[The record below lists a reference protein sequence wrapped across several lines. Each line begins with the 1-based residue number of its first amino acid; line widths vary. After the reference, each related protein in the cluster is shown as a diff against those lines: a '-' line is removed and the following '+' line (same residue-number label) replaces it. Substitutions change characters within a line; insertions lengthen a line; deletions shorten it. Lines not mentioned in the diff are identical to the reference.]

1 MNRIKHFIMNKAY
14 LLTGGN
20 EGDRY
25 WNMQQARTNIELICG
40 QILQVS
46 SLYETAP
53 WGKTDQPYFLN
64 QGLLILTVLN
74 PQRLLDAILSI
85 EEKGGRK
92 RTVKNAPRT
101 IDVDILFYN
110 HLILDEPGLRIP
122 HPRLADRRFVL
133 EPLNEIA
140 PGLLHPVLGK
150 TVHELLLECKDELAV
165 KKII

>member
-1 MNRIKHFIMNKAY
+1 MNKAY

-25 WNMQQARTNIELICG
+25 LYLQQARANIELICG
-40 QILQVS
+40 QVLQVS

-53 WGKTDQPYFLN
+53 WGKTDQADFLN
-64 QGLLILTVLN
+64 QVLLVET
-74 PQRLLDAILSI
+74 ILSPQSLLQAIFYI

-101 IDVDILFYN
+101 IDIDILFYN
-110 HLILDEPGLRIP
+110 HLILQEPGLTIP
-122 HPRLADRRFVL
+122 HPRIAMRRFVL

-140 PGLLHPVLGK
+140 PGFLHPVSGK
-150 TVHELLLECKDELAV
+150 TMQQLLLECSDELAV
-165 KKII
+165 KKIQ

>member
-1 MNRIKHFIMNKAY
+1 MNKAY

-25 WNMQQARTNIELICG
+25 RNMQQARTNIELICG

-53 WGKTDQPYFLN
+53 WGKPDQPDFLN
-64 QGLLILTVLN
+64 QVLLVQTKLK
-74 PQRLLDAILSI
+74 PRELLSAILSI
-85 EEKGGRK
+85 EEKSGRK
-92 RTVKNAPRT
+92 RTARNAPRT
-101 IDVDILFYN
+101 IDIDILFYN
-110 HLILDEPGLRIP
+110 NDEPGLSIP
-122 HPRLADRRFVL
+122 HTRLADRRFVL

-140 PGLLHPVLGK
+140 PDFPHPVFGK

>member
-1 MNRIKHFIMNKAY
+1 MNKAY

-25 WNMQQARTNIELICG
+25 QNMQQARTNIELICG

-53 WGKTDQPYFLN
+53 WGKTDQPDFLN
-64 QGLLILTVLN
+64 QVLLIQT
-74 PQRLLDAILSI
+74 RLKPRELLGAILSI

-92 RTVKNAPRT
+92 RTAKNAPRT
-101 IDVDILFYN
+101 IDIDILFYT
-110 HLILDEPGLRIP
+110 HLVLDEPGLSIP

-140 PGLLHPVLGK
+140 PDFPHPVFGK